1 MFYARKETADEQDD
15 VILNKP
21 LIELKWYGGT
31 SNMHKVVL
39 FFFLHQRLQPFTDG
53 PLKMQV
59 IWILADHFFHISM
72 LEPLNWSA

>member
-39 FFFLHQRLQPFTDG
+39 FFFSPPKT
-53 PLKMQV
+53 
-59 IWILADHFFHISM
+59 
-72 LEPLNWSA
+72 SAVHRWTT